1 MANTMAYEIGTEST
15 YIAQLNPMEQK
26 ILKIASEHLETSFS
40 LKKSIGFQEW
50 QEAQKAQKAQAEQ
63 PKQSEQQIQS
73 ELKQAQDQAQDQTQ
87 EPKVQPKKPL
97 IKRKIKIKSIP
108 S

>member
-1 MANTMAYEIGTEST
+1 MADAIESA

-26 ILKIASEHLETSFS
+26 ILYIAQSHLETSFS

-50 QEAQKAQKAQAEQ
+50 QKVQ
-63 PKQSEQQIQS
+63 
-73 ELKQAQDQAQDQTQ
+73 ELKQAEPIQELKQAEPIQEPKQAEPIQEPKDQTLD
-87 EPKVQPKKPL
+87 PKVQPKKQL

>member
-1 MANTMAYEIGTEST
+1 MANTMALESA
-15 YIAQLNPMEQK
+15 YVAQLNPMEQK

-40 LKKSIGFQEW
+40 LKKSIGYQEW
-50 QEAQKAQKAQAEQ
+50 QEAQKPAEEQAPE
-63 PKQSEQQIQS
+63 QIQ
-73 ELKQAQDQAQDQTQ
+73 EPKVQIQ
-87 EPKVQPKKPL
+87 EPKVQPKKLL